1 MSDARIS
8 LGKKGEDLAA
18 DYLQNHGL
26 HIVTRNYRQKTG
38 EIDIIARDGEYLVF
52 VEVKTRKSLNF
63 GQPFEAVT
71 AKKQAQISRVALDYI
86 TRNKLHDHP
95 VRFDV
100 VSILMTSDEKIDI
113 THLTNCF
120 EATNGFY

>member
-1 MSDARIS
+1 MSDTRIS

-18 DYLQNHGL
+18 GYLQHIGL
-26 HIVTRNYRQKTG
+26 RIITRNYRQKSG
-38 EIDIIARDGEYLVF
+38 EIDIIARDKEYLVF
-52 VEVKTRKSLNF
+52 VEVKTRKSLKF

-71 AKKQAQISRVALDYI
+71 AKKQAQISRVAMDYI

-100 VSILMTSDEKIDI
+100 VSILMSKDGKTDI
-113 THLTNCF
+113 THLANCF
-120 EATNGFY
+120 EATSGSY